1 DIQNGVNIAN
11 FIYLWGPLTLN
22 VAAGATGTVSGV
34 IADVDDPFGLVKTG
48 AGTLV
53 LSGSNSFGGQ
63 SEIRAGIVRVDNVTA
78 LGTNQLTIN

>member
-1 DIQNGVNIAN
+1 TYLYAGTTLSVGNSNALSTGALYTSSGSTLDIQNGVNIAN

-53 LSGSNSFGGQ
+53 L
-63 SEIRAGIVRVDNVTA
+63 
-78 LGTNQLTIN
+78 